1 MDDPLLCTPQNSSNW
16 IAYLEPFLRV
26 TEHHVLIC
34 LQGVV
39 HQRMVP
45 VDKFIHGTQHS
56 SVLCHGGEQH
66 REAFAI
72 ARRVHTVNAR
82 GYPPV
87 CYHLIEM
94 TVVSGSECTRI
105 TEKQRAEK
113 EGDRRLI
120 HTVSGSPA
128 MMVIVSASGG
138 MVIQLP
144 SLACTSRP
152 STSCYTIAFVKL
164 GLVCLGRV
172 TSIFDSS
179 GTP

>member
-1 MDDPLLCTPQNSSNW
+1 
-16 IAYLEPFLRV
+16 
-26 TEHHVLIC
+26 
-34 LQGVV
+34 
-39 HQRMVP
+39 
-45 VDKFIHGTQHS
+45 
-56 SVLCHGGEQH
+56 
-66 REAFAI
+66 
-72 ARRVHTVNAR
+72 
-82 GYPPV
+82 
-87 CYHLIEM
+87 
-94 TVVSGSECTRI
+94 
-105 TEKQRAEK
+105 
-113 EGDRRLI
+113 
-120 HTVSGSPA
+120 